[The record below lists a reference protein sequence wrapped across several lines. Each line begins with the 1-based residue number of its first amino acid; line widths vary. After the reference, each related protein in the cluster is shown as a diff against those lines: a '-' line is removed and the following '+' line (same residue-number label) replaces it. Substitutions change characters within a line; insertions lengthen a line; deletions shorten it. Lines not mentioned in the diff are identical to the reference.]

1 MESRSQALADI
12 RPQAHACKVFA
23 AFRGLI
29 ELSPDFRDLLIELV
43 DAGAD
48 FVLVG
53 GYAVAFHGHQRTT
66 KDIDVLVRP
75 TRENASKVFA
85 GLRSFGAP
93 LKSLNISENDF
104 ADYDG
109 VVQFGS
115 PPNRIDILTNVS
127 GITFDEALNG
137 SLEFDLEGRA
147 VTVIGLDA
155 LLKNKRAA
163 ARDQDL
169 LDVKTLERGRRG
181 S

>member
-12 RPQAHACKVFA
+12 RPREHAYKVFA

-53 GYAVAFHGHQRTT
+53 GYAVAFYGHQRNT
-66 KDIDVLVRP
+66 KDIDLLVRP
-75 TRENASKVFA
+75 TRENASKVVA

-93 LKSLNISENDF
+93 LRSLDISEIDF
-104 ADYDG
+104 ANYDG
-109 VVQFGS
+109 VVQIGS

-127 GITFDEALNG
+127 GITFDEALDG
-137 SLEFDLEGRA
+137 SLEFDLEGRT

-169 LDVKTLERGRRG
+169 LDVKALERGRIG
-181 S
+181 Y

>member
-1 MESRSQALADI
+1 M
-12 RPQAHACKVFA
+12 
-23 AFRGLI
+23 I

-53 GYAVAFHGHQRTT
+53 GYAVAFHGHQRST
-66 KDIDVLVRP
+66 KDIDLLVRP
-75 TRENASKVFA
+75 TRENALKVFA

-93 LKSLNISENDF
+93 LESLNINENDF
-104 ADYDG
+104 AGYDG
-109 VVQFGS
+109 VVQLGS

-127 GITFDEALNG
+127 GITFDEALND
-137 SLEFDLEGRA
+137 SLEFHLEGRT
-147 VTVIGLDA
+147 VMVIGLDA

-169 LDVKTLERGRRG
+169 LDIKALERGRTG
-181 S
+181 N

>member
-1 MESRSQALADI
+1 
-12 RPQAHACKVFA
+12 VFT

-29 ELSPDFRDLLIELV
+29 DLSSNFRDLLIELA

-48 FVLVG
+48 FILVG

-66 KDIDVLVRP
+66 KGIDIFVRP

-93 LKSLNISENDF
+93 LTRLDVSENDL
-104 ADYDG
+104 ASYDG
-109 VVQFGS
+109 VVQFGA

-127 GITFDEALNG
+127 GITFDEALPG
-137 SLEFDLEGRA
+137 SMSFDLDGRKI
-147 VTVIGLDA
+147 TVISYDA

-163 ARDQDL
+163 GRDQDIT
-169 LDVKTLERGRRG
+169 DVKALERLRK
-181 S
+181 